1 MTAAD
6 AAALTDANFPTI
18 DPNTFDQIPPAVF
31 AVIHQDRFAVL
42 DPAQAAKITANQAA
56 QMLAVQLE
64 KIPPNALARMPAAA
78 FQRIPPAR
86 FANLT
91 AGQANALPGRL
102 LAVLARDKFTNMDPA
117 AVAAIDPR
125 VIRSIPVATLA
136 WTRNAQAAQMTGDQ
150 IEAMD
155 DLQVGAIPTPGKCQM
170 SQDVLKRMA
179 IAHYLQQPHAMATIV
194 FEYVKANGF
203 NSLSPAWSG
212 NRYYGNREQY
222 YPALGSGQSYKEF
235 DVFPLMRA
243 PDRDANRVVITAH
256 APHSGYYSN
265 RHYARP
271 RQL

>member
-1 MTAAD
+1 MPPHPPPMTAAD

-102 LAVLARDKFTNMDPA
+102 LAVLDRKSTRLNSSHLPLSRMPSSASKKSREIAMQQFGLRGGA
-117 AVAAIDPR
+117 FHSLPR
-125 VIRSIPVATLA
+125 LV
-136 WTRNAQAAQMTGDQ
+136 
-150 IEAMD
+150 
-155 DLQVGAIPTPGKCQM
+155 
-170 SQDVLKRMA
+170 
-179 IAHYLQQPHAMATIV
+179 
-194 FEYVKANGF
+194 
-203 NSLSPAWSG
+203 
-212 NRYYGNREQY
+212 
-222 YPALGSGQSYKEF
+222 PAL
-235 DVFPLMRA
+235 
-243 PDRDANRVVITAH
+243 
-256 APHSGYYSN
+256 
-265 RHYARP
+265 
-271 RQL
+271 